1 MERRNAGKSFSIIVM
16 SEGARA
22 KDIMPDDISEDDK
35 TSYFSG
41 SSIFLAKELERL
53 TSLENRITVLGYL
66 QRGGEPSAYDRILA
80 TRFGASAVSIIDK
93 GEFNRMVCVDHEQ
106 IKSVPLKDVANK
118 VRTVPVN
125 GEMVQIAK
133 YMDVCLGD

>member
-1 MERRNAGKSFSIIVM
+1 
-16 SEGARA
+16 
-22 KDIMPDDISEDDK
+22 
-35 TSYFSG
+35 
-41 SSIFLAKELERL
+41 
-53 TSLENRITVLGYL
+53 
-66 QRGGEPSAYDRILA
+66 
-80 TRFGASAVSIIDK
+80 
-93 GEFNRMVCVDHEQ
+93 MVCVDHEQ